1 VSQWQFLEGLDPPDA
16 RVVLA
21 ASTTRQLPTHV
32 NIYEQSQPASSV
44 FLLSSGRARYYSMM
58 PDGRK
63 IILHWLMPGDTLGL
77 ASILQTP
84 SPYRVSAETVRESA
98 VLVWNRQVMRSL
110 MDAYPRLLHNALTVS
125 VAYLDLYIAAHA
137 ALVSDSAKQRLASVL
152 VRLTESI
159 GNEVSDG
166 VELQV
171 TNEELASAANIT
183 LFTAS
188 RILSEWQGEHA
199 LTKRRGRII
208 LHSPQRLLR
217 LTA

>member
-1 VSQWQFLEGLDPPDA
+1 MSQWQFLEGLDPPDA
-16 RVVLA
+16 RAVLA
-21 ASTTRQLPTHV
+21 ASTTRQLPAHV

-58 PDGRK
+58 PDGRR
-63 IILHWLMPGDTLGL
+63 IILHWLMPGDVLGL
-77 ASILQTP
+77 AAILQTP

-98 VLVWNRQVMRSL
+98 VLVWSRKVMQSL
-110 MDAYPRLLHNALTVS
+110 MDAYPRLLQNALTVS

-152 VRLTESI
+152 VRLTDSI

>member
-1 VSQWQFLEGLDPPDA
+1 MQ
-16 RVVLA
+16 
-21 ASTTRQLPTHV
+21 
-32 NIYEQSQPASSV
+32 
-44 FLLSSGRARYYSMM
+44 
-58 PDGRK
+58 
-63 IILHWLMPGDTLGL
+63 
-77 ASILQTP
+77 
-84 SPYRVSAETVRESA
+84 
-98 VLVWNRQVMRSL
+98 SL
-110 MDAYPRLLHNALTVS
+110 MHAYPRLQQNALTVS

-137 ALVSDSAKQRLASVL
+137 ALVSDNAKQRLASVL
-152 VRLTESI
+152 VRLTDSI

-188 RILSEWQGEHA
+188 RILSGWQGEHA

-208 LHSPQRLLR
+208 LHSPKRLLR

>member
-1 VSQWQFLEGLDPPDA
+1 MNRWQFLEGLDPPDA

-21 ASTTRQLPTHV
+21 ASTTRRLPAHV
-32 NIYEQSQPASSV
+32 NIYEQSQAASNV
-44 FLLSSGRARYYSMM
+44 FLLSSGRARYFSMT

-63 IILHWLMPGDTLGL
+63 MLLHWLVPGETLGL
-77 ASILQTP
+77 AAILQTP
-84 SPYRVSAETVRESA
+84 STYRVSAETVRESA
-98 VLVWNRQVMRSL
+98 VLVWSRQTMLSL
-110 MDAYPRLLHNALTVS
+110 IDQYPRLLHNALMVG
-125 VAYLDLYIAAHA
+125 VGYFDLYIAAHA

-152 VRLTESI
+152 VRLTDSI

-188 RILSEWQGEHA
+188 RILSEWQDEHA
-199 LTKRRGRII
+199 VTKRRGRIV
-208 LHSPQRLLR
+208 LHSPKRLLR

>member
-1 VSQWQFLEGLDPPDA
+1 VNRWQFLEGLDPADA
-16 RVVLA
+16 RAVLA
-21 ASTTRQLPTHV
+21 ASTTRRLPPHV
-32 NIYEQSQPASSV
+32 NIYEQTQPASSV
-44 FLLSSGRARYYSMM
+44 FLLSSGRARYFSMT

-63 IILHWLMPGDTLGL
+63 MILHWLMPGDALGL
-77 ASILQTP
+77 AALLQTP
-84 SPYRVSAETVRESA
+84 SPYRVSAETVREST
-98 VLVWNRQVMRSL
+98 VLVWRRMVMHEL
-110 MDAYPRLLHNALTVS
+110 MNEYPRLLHNALTVS

-137 ALVSDSAKQRLASVL
+137 ALVSESAKQRLASVL
-152 VRLTESI
+152 VRLTDSI
-159 GNEVSDG
+159 GNDVSDG

-188 RILSEWQGEHA
+188 RILSEWQSEHA

-208 LHSPQRLLR
+208 LHSPKGLLR

>member
-1 VSQWQFLEGLDPPDA
+1 MSRWQFLEGLDPPDA
-16 RVVLA
+16 RAVLA
-21 ASTTRQLPTHV
+21 ASTTRQLPPHA

-44 FLLSSGRARYYSMM
+44 FLLSSGRARYYSML

-63 IILHWLMPGDTLGL
+63 IILHWLMPGDALGL
-77 ASILQTP
+77 AAILQTP

-98 VLVWNRQVMRSL
+98 VLVWSRQVMQSL
-110 MDAYPRLLHNALTVS
+110 MDAYPRLLQNALTVS

-137 ALVSDSAKQRLASVL
+137 ALVSDNAKQRLASVL
-152 VRLTESI
+152 VRLTDSI

-208 LHSPQRLLR
+208 LHSPKRLLR

>member
-1 VSQWQFLEGLDPPDA
+1 VNRWQFLEGLDPADA
-16 RVVLA
+16 RAVLA
-21 ASTTRQLPTHV
+21 ASTTRRLPPHV
-32 NIYEQSQPASSV
+32 NIYEQTQPASSV
-44 FLLSSGRARYYSMM
+44 FLLSSGRARYFSMT

-63 IILHWLMPGDTLGL
+63 MILHWLMPGDALGL
-77 ASILQTP
+77 AALLQTP
-84 SPYRVSAETVRESA
+84 SPYRVSAETVREST
-98 VLVWNRQVMRSL
+98 VLVWRRLVMHEL
-110 MDAYPRLLHNALTVS
+110 MNEYPRLLHNALTVS

-137 ALVSDSAKQRLASVL
+137 ALVSESAKQRLASVL
-152 VRLTESI
+152 VRLTDSI
-159 GNEVSDG
+159 GNDVSDG

-188 RILSEWQGEHA
+188 RILSEWQSEHA

-208 LHSPQRLLR
+208 LHSPKGLLR